1 MNLKRLKKKKT
12 IMNDFWD
19 FLSDWEKDDIQAGI
33 SDLENGRF
41 KNIEEVLSKY

>member
-1 MNLKRLKKKKT
+1 
-12 IMNDFWD
+12 MNDFWD

-41 KNIEEVLSKY
+41 KILRKFWQRFENY